1 MGTFQIF
8 FDIYFGFLLIFQR
21 NKAQRVRQTTKK
33 IETAQKIKETE
44 KKTQR
49 ERLKEKH
56 KRAEEQRTSKHLGVK
71 LKAKDESQKVREVNF
86 IQVLEQDI
94 KRCESVKKIQ
104 KYESQTKKHAST
116 IEEQKEL
123 KARENEMKELA
134 VIDRK
139 KKLECKR
146 QSWVNELNLK
156 RTERNSG
163 EIYFITKLRSQAIF
177 AGFSK

>member
-1 MGTFQIF
+1 M
-8 FDIYFGFLLIFQR
+8 
-21 NKAQRVRQTTKK
+21 
-33 IETAQKIKETE
+33 
-44 KKTQR
+44 
-49 ERLKEKH
+49 
-56 KRAEEQRTSKHLGVK
+56 
-71 LKAKDESQKVREVNF
+71 REVNF
-86 IQVLEQDI
+86 IQGLEQDI

-104 KYESQTKKHAST
+104 KYESQTKKHATT

-146 QSWVNELNLK
+146 QTWVNELNLK

-163 EIYFITKLRSQAIF
+163 TKIRLSFEITLNKILKTLFL
-177 AGFSK
+177 